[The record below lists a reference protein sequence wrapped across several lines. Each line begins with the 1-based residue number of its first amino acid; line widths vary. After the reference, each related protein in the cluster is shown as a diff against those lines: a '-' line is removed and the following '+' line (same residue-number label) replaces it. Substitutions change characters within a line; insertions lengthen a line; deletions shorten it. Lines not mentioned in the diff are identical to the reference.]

1 MAKGEIEEE
10 NLLRKAI
17 ETAPKAQIQSGDS
30 VILSQQSTKEKLLKV
45 QGENMQS
52 VQLQTQET
60 HEILI
65 SEDKP
70 NKPKKTKKTKATKN
84 KNNVNEN
91 ALISEDAQK
100 GSLKKNEKNN
110 KIKKEMDIA
119 QDTTKTESFVMA
131 KGEVIKEP
139 KNIIESKIIDE
150 AKNLKAEEN
159 LAPQLQ
165 ESVQKHSAKISSNNT
180 QSAKNNPNVLL
191 ENLSTLASFQERKQ
205 EKNNENKKE
214 VHKENKKEKKSVVV
228 NENNAP
234 KSAMQIEETR
244 SKVENISQLGA
255 DEAQISNEQ
264 ESHTFEEILATTK
277 SKKKQTKAK
286 ESEENPESKT
296 KSTLSKQ
303 SVEMNNVREN
313 QRTQILYRSA
323 LARESMRNFAQ
334 TLREEVLNY
343 KPPLTKFSM
352 ELHPQNL
359 GTLELTIT
367 KKGKDLHIQVV
378 SNATA
383 VGLFLQNQADF
394 KNNLAQVGFDNVDL
408 SFSANSGGGGG
419 KQSEQNASQSNEH
432 NQEGN
437 KNSLEDSQMGE
448 INVMNITL
456 PKYA

>member
-60 HEILI
+60 REILI

-91 ALISEDAQK
+91 ALISEDTQK

-110 KIKKEMDIA
+110 KIKKEVDIA
-119 QDTTKTESFVMA
+119 QDTTKAESFVMA

-165 ESVQKHSAKISSNNT
+165 GSVQKHSAKISSNNT

-214 VHKENKKEKKSVVV
+214 VHK
-228 NENNAP
+228 
-234 KSAMQIEETR
+234 
-244 SKVENISQLGA
+244 
-255 DEAQISNEQ
+255 
-264 ESHTFEEILATTK
+264 
-277 SKKKQTKAK
+277 
-286 ESEENPESKT
+286 
-296 KSTLSKQ
+296 
-303 SVEMNNVREN
+303 
-313 QRTQILYRSA
+313 
-323 LARESMRNFAQ
+323 
-334 TLREEVLNY
+334 
-343 KPPLTKFSM
+343 
-352 ELHPQNL
+352 
-359 GTLELTIT
+359 
-367 KKGKDLHIQVV
+367 
-378 SNATA
+378 
-383 VGLFLQNQADF
+383 
-394 KNNLAQVGFDNVDL
+394 
-408 SFSANSGGGGG
+408 
-419 KQSEQNASQSNEH
+419 
-432 NQEGN
+432 
-437 KNSLEDSQMGE
+437 
-448 INVMNITL
+448 
-456 PKYA
+456 

>member
-1 MAKGEIEEE
+1 MAKGEVEEE

-17 ETAPKAQIQSGDS
+17 EKTQKIESQSADTII
-30 VILSQQSTKEKLLKV
+30 VSQQSTKEKLLKV
-45 QGENMQS
+45 QGENGES
-52 VQLQTQET
+52 LHLQTQET
-60 HEILI
+60 REILI

-70 NKPKKTKKTKATKN
+70 NKPKKTKKTKATKKNANENEIINEDTQKVSLN
-84 KNNVNEN
+84 KNV
-91 ALISEDAQK
+91 
-100 GSLKKNEKNN
+100 KNN
-110 KIKKEMDIA
+110 RAKKEVDIA
-119 QDTTKTESFVMA
+119 PDMVKIESLMIA

-139 KNIIESKIIDE
+139 KNMIETNIIDE
-150 AKNLKAEEN
+150 AKNLNFEEN
-159 LAPQLQ
+159 LLPQMQ
-165 ESVQKHSAKISSNNT
+165 ESMQKHPAKASSNNT
-180 QSAKNNPNVLL
+180 QSAKNSTNVLL
-191 ENLSTLASFQERKQ
+191 ESLSTLATFQEKKQ

-214 VHKENKKEKKSVVV
+214 AHKENKKEKKGIVV
-228 NENNAP
+228 NESNAS
-234 KSAMQIEETR
+234 KSAAQTEEIR
-244 SKVENISQLGA
+244 SKAENT
-255 DEAQISNEQ
+255 AQVNEEQVLNEQ
-264 ESHTFEEILATTK
+264 ESLTFEEILTPTK
-277 SKKKQTKAK
+277 GRKKQIKAK
-286 ESEENPESKT
+286 EAEESAESKP

-303 SVEMNNVREN
+303 SAEMSNVREN

-334 TLREEVLNY
+334 NLREEVLNY
-343 KPPLTKFSM
+343 KPPLTKLSM

-408 SFSANSGGGGG
+408 SFSSNSSGGGG

-437 KNSLEDSQMGE
+437 KNSLEDSQREE